1 MKAKYK
7 KILEE
12 IENILPC
19 KKGDCYYTIERKK
32 QISREIKEGKCGEPV
47 VLEHVT
53 TIGKEIVEHE
63 WMSIH
68 DIVRDIEHGRI
79 GKDIFLTRDE
89 AEKKLPEYWEKW
101 WGKKP

>member
-68 DIVRDIEHGRI
+68 DICEILNMGELE
-79 GKDIFLTRDE
+79 KIFS
-89 AEKKLPEYWEKW
+89 
-101 WGKKP
+101 